1 MEAEQKIWQYLVE
14 EKGCTEAVAHLLLD
28 KIVKYEDIRDEFL
41 HWLETRDYMVESSVV
56 VEGYN
61 ALAIIDRAPM
71 LDGIGVFNM
80 LVDLRDRP
88 KEAKEVIAEG
98 FIVR

>member
-1 MEAEQKIWQYLVE
+1 MESEQKIWQYLVG
-14 EKGCTEAVAHLLLD
+14 EKKCTEAVAHMQLD
-28 KIVKYEDIRDEFL
+28 KIVKYDDIKDEFL
-41 HWLETRDYMVESSVV
+41 HWLDRRDYIVEDPVV

-61 ALAIIDRAPM
+61 ALAIVDRAPM

-88 KEAKEVIAEG
+88 KEAKEVIAGG
-98 FIVR
+98 FVVK